1 MKIIH
6 KILSIMAIDNNA
18 ALMTFEEYNSIVHRS
33 IPELNPESLQREAD
47 RIIHKKCPCYED
59 IYGKCFR
66 STLGYTACPP
76 LSDVTVSFTK
86 TITIHISESL
96 NGAKSTINYVKIY
109 AVNRNTGAATL
120 MSVGGTDLAK
130 QDGHMQFTVDL
141 KINPRMN
148 YDDYYFRVSAGK
160 TTVPR
165 KMSIT
170 DNYVTKGK
178 WSLIGKGTEFNY
190 NYVQTIVQNAWGEN
204 VRLVSYADFWLN
216 VGVIHIAVQN
226 EGDGD
231 FSTTYTDNDNKG
243 TFKDFLPVTSY
254 LPTTLLPYDATGSS
268 IISSTAAANE
278 ASVASEEPML
288 MTTRSVDGTA
298 DPENLFIEANPVLYL
313 RQ

>member
-1 MKIIH
+1 
-6 KILSIMAIDNNA
+6 MAIDTNV

-47 RIIHKKCPCYED
+47 RLIHKKCPCYED

-76 LSDVTVSFTK
+76 LSDVTVSLTK

-96 NGAKSTINYVKIY
+96 NNTKSTINYVKIY
-109 AVNRNTGAATL
+109 AVNRNTGEDTL
-120 MSVGGTDLAK
+120 MSVGGTNLDK

-141 KINPRMN
+141 KINPNMN
-148 YDDYYFRVSAGK
+148 YDDYYFRVSAGE
-160 TTVPR
+160 TTVSR

-178 WSLIGKGTEFNY
+178 WSLIGKGTSFNY
-190 NYVQTIVQNAWGEN
+190 NYSQTIVQNAWGEN

-226 EGDGD
+226 ESDGN

-243 TFKDFLPVTSY
+243 TFKNFESIIPY

-268 IISSTAAANE
+268 IISSTAVANE
-278 ASVASEEPML
+278 VSMASEEPMP
-288 MTTRSVDGTA
+288 MTTRSVDSTV

>member
-1 MKIIH
+1 
-6 KILSIMAIDNNA
+6 MAIDNTA

-59 IYGKCFR
+59 IYGKCFL
-66 STLGYTACPP
+66 STFGYSQCPP
-76 LSDVTVSFTK
+76 ISNLSVSLTK

-96 NGAKSTINYVKIY
+96 NNTKSTINYVKIY

-120 MSVGGTDLAK
+120 MSVGGTDLDK
-130 QDGHMQFTVDL
+130 QDEHMQFTVDL
-141 KINPRMN
+141 KINPNMN
-148 YDDYYFRVSAGK
+148 YDDYYFRVSAGE
-160 TTVPR
+160 TTVSR

-178 WSLIGKGTEFNY
+178 WSLIGQGTKFNY

-226 EGDGD
+226 ESDGN
-231 FSTTYTDNDNKG
+231 FSTTYTDNNNKG
-243 TFKDFLPVTSY
+243 TFKNFESIIPY

-268 IISSTAAANE
+268 IISSTAVANE
-278 ASVASEEPML
+278 ASVVSEEPML

-298 DPENLFIEANPVLYL
+298 ESESLFIEANPVLYL